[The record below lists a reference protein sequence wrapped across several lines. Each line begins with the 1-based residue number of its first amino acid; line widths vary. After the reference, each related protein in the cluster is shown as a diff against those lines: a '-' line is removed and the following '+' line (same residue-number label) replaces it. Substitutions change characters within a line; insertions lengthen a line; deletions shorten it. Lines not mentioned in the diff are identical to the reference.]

1 MNRLTVKDAQGNWA
15 LKGVR
20 WEDLREGKV
29 ITKEMRERL
38 YGALWKLIQYENI
51 GLEPEEVVEVN
62 SFDKT
67 NTSRLLGKLADERER
82 NRWIPVEEK
91 WPPFG
96 QRLQA
101 TILHHE
107 WISDYD
113 SAWVPKKEKVYHA
126 AYTEV
131 CEIYPV
137 GAMWCYAC
145 KEDDYHS
152 DIAYIK
158 PAKDISVPM
167 AEIIAWRPLSAPYR
181 PERSSDD
188 LD

>member
-62 SFDKT
+62 SFDKP

-82 NRWIPVEEK
+82 NRWIPVKERLPEEK
-91 WPPFG
+91 
-96 QRLQA
+96 
-101 TILHHE
+101 E
-107 WISDYD
+107 WIGYN
-113 SAWVPKKEKVYHA
+113 KEISIRYMKRI
-126 AYTEV
+126 E
-131 CEIYPV
+131 
-137 GAMWCYAC
+137 
-145 KEDDYHS
+145 
-152 DIAYIK
+152 IAYMTDTVEYTIGYFDGYK
-158 PAKDISVPM
+158 WIDKYYGIIPNVVAWKIHVPY
-167 AEIIAWRPLSAPYR
+167 S